1 MRKLKLQVQFTVD
14 GFIAGPTNEMDWLV
28 WNWDEELN
36 KYVTDLTEPVST
48 ILLGRKLAEGF
59 IGAWESRA
67 ADPATADAGTHKM
80 NSTPKVV
87 FSRQLE
93 RIDGKNVTLNRGDIV
108 EEINALKHGEGGDL
122 IAYGGGDFV
131 SSLIKNN
138 LIDDYYLFV
147 NPVALGKG
155 MSIFGEL
162 DKKLNL
168 RLAEA
173 KSFTCGIVVLHYQPA

>member
-1 MRKLKLQVQFTVD
+1 MRKLKLQVQITLD
-14 GFIAGPTNEMDWLV
+14 GFIAGPNGEMDWLV
-28 WNWDEELN
+28 YNWGEDIN
-36 KYVTDLTEPVST
+36 RYVAELTEPVST

-67 ADPATADAGTHKM
+67 VDPETADAGTHKM
-80 NSTPKVV
+80 NNTPKVV

-93 RIDGKNVTLNRGDIV
+93 RINGKNVTLNRGDIV
-108 EEINALKHGEGGDL
+108 EEINALKQQESGDL
-122 IAYGGGDFV
+122 IAYGGGDFA

-155 MSIFGEL
+155 MPIFGEL
-162 DKKLNL
+162 NNRLSL
-168 RLAEA
+168 RLVEA
-173 KSFTCGIVVLHYQPA
+173 KPFACGIVVLHYQCV